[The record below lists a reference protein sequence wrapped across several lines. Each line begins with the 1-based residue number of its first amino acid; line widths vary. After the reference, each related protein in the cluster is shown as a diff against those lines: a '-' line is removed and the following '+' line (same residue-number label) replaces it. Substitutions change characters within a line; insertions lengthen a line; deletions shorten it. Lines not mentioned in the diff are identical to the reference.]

1 MSDQTIIPEPKI
13 EASFSSGIEPTSTF
27 PNKKYTSLTIDPDD
41 EDYKQRR
48 VTTTISPSRR
58 FTFTRAIMYVLV
70 LFVFY
75 FVYINLGKSKVV
87 NQENIQEKI
96 VPKKPIE

>member
-13 EASFSSGIEPTSTF
+13 ESNFSSGIEPTSTF

-48 VTTTISPSRR
+48 VTSTSTSPGRR
-58 FTFTRAIMYVLV
+58 FTFTRAVMYVLV
-70 LFVFY
+70 LIIFY
-75 FVYINLGKSKVV
+75 LVYVNFAKSSVKVQV
-87 NQENIQEKI
+87 QEKI